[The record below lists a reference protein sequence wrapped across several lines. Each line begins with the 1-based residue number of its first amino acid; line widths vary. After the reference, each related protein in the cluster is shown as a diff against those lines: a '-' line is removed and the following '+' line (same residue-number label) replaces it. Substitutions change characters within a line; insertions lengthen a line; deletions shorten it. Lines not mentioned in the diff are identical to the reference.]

1 MIASRP
7 LSPILSI
14 AAAALLALVPGCD
27 SGGGAGSS
35 GAASPPAPS
44 ATVAPATTTA
54 EAAAPPETS
63 PRAETAPTALS
74 DVAAGPPAAAP
85 NPADREARIRAAHA
99 LLDEMARAYREAPFF
114 EDRIVVEGTM
124 GGSAVPTNEFT
135 LRLGSGTDF
144 YLTSGAMTITAV
156 GGKLYVESRDSSD
169 RFLAFDLQ
177 GDALATLRAQFSSY
191 SGIMAQA
198 ALRYGKSYEE
208 IIYTIS
214 FGCRD
219 QTRIDNYRRF
229 TDADGRELEQILLIS
244 TTGSVIVNVDP
255 QTKFIVSA
263 DVEYQ
268 EPFAPVPNWVIKR
281 HHVFHPKAGPELSA
295 PIAFDVTG
303 RQQVQCAPL
312 MLGKQDPGCPV
323 VLSFGLGEEA
333 PDFTLHD
340 LRGRRVRLADL
351 RGVPVV
357 ISFWQSLDPM
367 SVRLLPKLQEI
378 QDRLQAGDRAVA
390 VYALN
395 AVALP
400 VAGDPDRQ
408 WQDALDHME
417 DEEFTFPS
425 LIDPKRE
432 VMRSWGVMGVPTTV
446 VLDANGILV
455 ATVGGIDEATWS
467 DRVWRAIQAVTGSA
481 E

>member
-1 MIASRP
+1 
-7 LSPILSI
+7 
-14 AAAALLALVPGCD
+14 
-27 SGGGAGSS
+27 
-35 GAASPPAPS
+35 
-44 ATVAPATTTA
+44 
-54 EAAAPPETS
+54 
-63 PRAETAPTALS
+63 
-74 DVAAGPPAAAP
+74 
-85 NPADREARIRAAHA
+85 
-99 LLDEMARAYREAPFF
+99 
-114 EDRIVVEGTM
+114 
-124 GGSAVPTNEFT
+124 
-135 LRLGSGTDF
+135 
-144 YLTSGAMTITAV
+144 V
-156 GGKLYVESRDSSD
+156 GGKLYVENRDSTD
-169 RFLAFDLQ
+169 RYLAFDLA
-177 GDALATLRAQFSSY
+177 GDALATLRAQFRSY

-244 TTGSVIVNVDP
+244 ATGSVIVNVDP
-255 QTKFIVSA
+255 RTKYIVSA

-268 EPFAPVPNWVIKR
+268 EPFAAIQPWVIKR

-295 PIAFDVTG
+295 PIAFDAAG
-303 RQQVQCAPL
+303 RRQVPCAPL
-312 MLGKQDPGCPV
+312 LLGKQDSTCPV
-323 VLSFGLGEEA
+323 TLSFGLGEEA

-378 QDRLQAGDRAVA
+378 QDRLQAGDATVA

-400 VAGDPDRQ
+400 SAGNPDAQ
-408 WQDALDHME
+408 WQDAFDHME
-417 DEEFTFPS
+417 DEAFTFPS
-425 LIDPKRE
+425 LIDPQRE

-455 ATVGGIDEATWS
+455 ATVGGIDEATWAES
-467 DRVWRAIQAVTGSA
+467 VWRAIEAVSKSA

>member
-1 MIASRP
+1 MIASRS

-14 AAAALLALVPGCD
+14 AGAAAAALVALAAGCD
-27 SGGGAGSS
+27 SGSTATGTGGA
-35 GAASPPAPS
+35 APAPARS
-44 ATVAPATTTA
+44 STAAPAEADGTPAPTETTA
-54 EAAAPPETS
+54 AT
-63 PRAETAPTALS
+63 T
-74 DVAAGPPAAAP
+74 DVAVGPPATAP
-85 NPADREARIRAAHA
+85 SPADREARIRAAHQ
-99 LLDEMARAYREAPFF
+99 LLDEMARAYRAAPVF

-135 LRLGSGTDF
+135 LRLGTGTDF

-156 GGKLYVESRDSSD
+156 GGKLYVENRESTD
-169 RFLAFDLQ
+169 RYLAFDLQ

-208 IIYTIS
+208 VVYTIS

-244 TTGSVIVNVDP
+244 TTGSVVVNVDP

-268 EPFAPVPNWVIKR
+268 EPFAPIPNWVIKR
-281 HHVFHPKAGPELSA
+281 HHVFHPKAGAELSV
-295 PIAFDVTG
+295 PITFDATG
-303 RQQVQCAPL
+303 RQQVHCAPL
-312 MLGKQDPGCPV
+312 LLGKQDSACPV

-357 ISFWQSLDPM
+357 LSFWQSLDPLSM
-367 SVRLLPKLQEI
+367 RLLPKLQEI
-378 QDRLQAGDRAVA
+378 QDRLQAGDATVA

-400 VAGDPDRQ
+400 IAGNPDQQ

-467 DRVWRAIQAVTGSA
+467 DRVWRAIQAVSGSA
-481 E
+481 K